1 MGKVPTVSIVMPA
14 YNEQQ
19 YIEKSLFS
27 LLESEQRTKINYEVI
42 LVDNLSTDKTIQ
54 LAQQFKK
61 GMNLKIVHEA
71 KQGRG
76 PARARGFKEAKGEII
91 LSADSDTCFYKGWIE
106 TLVLAIKDEVVAV
119 TTSCNI
125 VDRSPLTN
133 LVFNF
138 SQPKLM
144 FFYRLIFGHYWLSG
158 YSFGIRKSVYE
169 QVGGFDTLL
178 QAHEDL
184 DLSFRVAKLGKI
196 KFINKPVIFSGRRFK
211 NGLLA
216 GFYDYIQTFIEAFIL
231 KKKNIYLDNPR

>member
-27 LLESEQRTKINYEVI
+27 LLESEQRTKINYEGI

>member
-184 DLSFRVAKLGKI
+184 DLSFRVA
-196 KFINKPVIFSGRRFK
+196 
-211 NGLLA
+211 
-216 GFYDYIQTFIEAFIL
+216 
-231 KKKNIYLDNPR
+231 